1 MAKPKRTFSAD
12 VGQYS
17 VGTAGPD
24 QIEYDLDNL
33 FHMLDP
39 STLLKDGSTG
49 GIGQDNMSDRFTV
62 DQSQSPVSN
71 QGALH
76 LLVGRIANRI
86 RAILGL
92 DDWKKDP
99 PITLKAAKEHVDDAT
114 RHSGI
119 SKINNLGTPGGTVNV
134 SAGTGITVSTNT
146 ATQTLQITATGQ
158 ATPADHASAH
168 ATGGSDPIAPA
179 DIGAATA
186 QDVADFIGAHTGN
199 PSAHHARYTNAEAI
213 AAVWGAAGSGSDLD
227 ADKLRG
233 LIPGNGAN
241 NLLKLGADGKV
252 PLANLPPIQTRFLYA
267 GDETECSVKGTTE
280 VAVKTLRVVKSA
292 SAGMDIKKLSFVATL
307 KTNGGTGYLRVYVD
321 GTLRATLST
330 VSTGYVVVAGE
341 YAPEWEDNTVHT
353 LEVRLNNSSTS
364 YTTYNQ
370 VFEVYVE

>member
-33 FHMLDP
+33 FNMLNP
-39 STLLKDGSTG
+39 SALLKDGTQG
-49 GIGQDNMSDRFTV
+49 GIGPDNMSDRFTV
-62 DQSQSPVSN
+62 DQSQSPTSN

-76 LLVGRIANRI
+76 LLVGRIANRL
-86 RAILGL
+86 RAVLGL

-119 SKINNLGTPGGTVNV
+119 SKINDLGTPGGTVNV

-199 PSAHHARYTNAEAI
+199 PSAHHERYTDAEAI
-213 AAVWGAAGSGSDLD
+213 AAVWGAAGSGSELD
-227 ADKLRG
+227 ADKLDG
-233 LIPGNGAN
+233 YDANPGVVKDTIPVRDENAKVPGSITGDAATVGGYSVNADPAGNTIPLRDAGGKLPGSITGDAATVGGKPASDF
-241 NLLKLGADGKV
+241 LLK
-252 PLANLPPIQTRFLYA
+252 A
-267 GDETECSVKGTTE
+267 GG
-280 VAVKTLRVVKSA
+280 
-292 SAGMDIKKLSFVATL
+292 
-307 KTNGGTGYLRVYVD
+307 NPTGVINFD
-321 GTLRATLST
+321 A
-330 VSTGYVVVAGE
+330 VSTGRIVLPVGTDQ
-341 YAPEWEDNTVHT
+341 YAT
-353 LEVRLNNSSTS
+353 
-364 YTTYNQ
+364 
-370 VFEVYVE
+370 

>member
-49 GIGQDNMSDRFTV
+49 GIGPDNMSDRFTV
-62 DQSQSPVSN
+62 DQSQSPTSN
-71 QGALH
+71 QGKLH

-99 PITLKAAKEHVDDAT
+99 PITLKAAKEHVDDDDK
-114 RHSGI
+114 HSGI
-119 SKINNLGTPGGTVNV
+119 AKINDLGTPGGTVNV

-199 PSAHHARYTNAEAI
+199 PSAHHERYTDAEAI
-213 AAVWGAAGSGSDLD
+213 AAVWGAAGAASGLD
-227 ADKLRG
+227 ADKL
-233 LIPGNGAN
+233 
-241 NLLKLGADGKV
+241 DG
-252 PLANLPPIQTRFLYA
+252 Y
-267 GDETECSVKGTTE
+267 D
-280 VAVKTLRVVKSA
+280 A
-292 SAGMDIKKLSFVATL
+292 SAFLQLS
-307 KTNGGTGYLRVYVD
+307 GGNPTGVVNFD
-321 GTLRATLST
+321 A
-330 VSTGYVVVAGE
+330 VSTGRIVLPVGTDQWA
-341 YAPEWEDNTVHT
+341 T
-353 LEVRLNNSSTS
+353 
-364 YTTYNQ
+364 
-370 VFEVYVE
+370 

>member
-134 SAGTGITVSTNT
+134 SAGTGITVSTNP

-199 PSAHHARYTNAEAI
+199 PSAHHARYTDAEAI
-213 AAVWGAAGSGSDLD
+213 AAVWGAAGAGSGLD
-227 ADKLRG
+227 ADKLDG
-233 LIPGNGAN
+233 YDANPGVVKDTIPVRDKNAKVPGSITGDAATVGGYGVDAGTTKNTVPVRNVDGKLPGSITGDAATVGGKPASDF
-241 NLLKLGADGKV
+241 LLK
-252 PLANLPPIQTRFLYA
+252 A
-267 GDETECSVKGTTE
+267 GG
-280 VAVKTLRVVKSA
+280 
-292 SAGMDIKKLSFVATL
+292 
-307 KTNGGTGYLRVYVD
+307 NPTGVINFD
-321 GTLRATLST
+321 A
-330 VSTGYVVVAGE
+330 VSTGRIVLPVGTDQ
-341 YAPEWEDNTVHT
+341 YAT
-353 LEVRLNNSSTS
+353 
-364 YTTYNQ
+364 
-370 VFEVYVE
+370 